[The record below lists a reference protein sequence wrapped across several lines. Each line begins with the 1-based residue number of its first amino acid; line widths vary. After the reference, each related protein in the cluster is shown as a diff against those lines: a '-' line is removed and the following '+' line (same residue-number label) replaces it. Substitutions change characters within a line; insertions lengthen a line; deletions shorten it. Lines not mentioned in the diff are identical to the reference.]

1 MIENNEQIYVLQ
13 QTVNVIRDSLSEAR
27 SINDQMT
34 SLDSEGGTNEK
45 KWINELEQNT
55 QDCILSVEAYV
66 KEKECDTEQ
75 KMHDACDKLGFIS
88 TKDQDSSIDI
98 IKRNKADNFNT
109 RMKAIES
116 LMKSKASSKKIMSLS
131 DKLKEILND
140 TKNWWI
146 SLQLHHDQ
154 WFDHLEQDVDMCLAE
169 IMEYVDEQGSNKTR
183 DDISALNSN
192 ESCNQIKRVELPK
205 FEGDKSQYFN
215 WKAIFMACIDSTSIS
230 AEIKLLHLRQ
240 YLGGQAL
247 KSIEGLGHS
256 EQAYLL
262 ALETLEHKY
271 GGKRRQTTLY
281 LEQVEKFPVL
291 RNEKLSELERYSDLL
306 NLLISNLE
314 ESNRTEELGNGV
326 LYIQLQKKLPKPILS
341 DYHRWIYESKKNE
354 TVRTLKEF
362 ILLETKFRTTASE
375 TVSGIAN
382 FDTSQ
387 ENSHRSYQTHI
398 KCKICSKSHDIS
410 NCTDFRNMTG
420 DQRWNKVRG
429 HRLCYRCLKPNHEI
443 RNCDSDEKCG
453 MENCEKSHHTLL
465 HHAMELQGYHAQ
477 EIHKE
482 TIIALRTVPIIVH
495 HGGKQLNANA
505 ILDDGSSQTFVN
517 LDVIKALGIK
527 ECNKRNVAV
536 GVLNG
541 KTSSIYTSDVEFHIS
556 DNNSE
561 KMYKINAMTT
571 KNVVGDMQ
579 VINWEAEKKQFS
591 HLKDISFPKT
601 SKQGKIDIL
610 IGVDHPYL
618 HQSIHEA
625 QGAVGEPIA
634 RLTPLGWTCV
644 GKTPISNKQRISSH
658 FTSKISMFVSNQ
670 QDIQD
675 INNTLKKFWEFEEVG
690 IEEKLHSPNDK
701 KVLEE
706 TKKKFQEEQ

>member
-1 MIENNEQIYVLQ
+1 MK
-13 QTVNVIRDSLSEAR
+13 
-27 SINDQMT
+27 
-34 SLDSEGGTNEK
+34 K
-45 KWINELEQNT
+45 KWRNELEQNT

-109 RMKAIES
+109 RMKPIES
-116 LMKSKASSKKIMSLS
+116 LKKSKASSKKIMSLS
-131 DKLKEILND
+131 DKSKEILND

-169 IMEYVDEQGSNKTR
+169 IMEHVDEQGSNKTR

-205 FEGDKSQYFN
+205 FEGDNSQYFN

-326 LYIQLQKKLPKPILS
+326 LYIQLQKSYPSLS
-341 DYHRWIYESKKNE
+341 CLTTIGGY
-354 TVRTLKEF
+354 
-362 ILLETKFRTTASE
+362 TKAR
-375 TVSGIAN
+375 
-382 FDTSQ
+382 
-387 ENSHRSYQTHI
+387 
-398 KCKICSKSHDIS
+398 K
-410 NCTDFRNMTG
+410 M
-420 DQRWNKVRG
+420 
-429 HRLCYRCLKPNHEI
+429 
-443 RNCDSDEKCG
+443 
-453 MENCEKSHHTLL
+453 
-465 HHAMELQGYHAQ
+465 
-477 EIHKE
+477 
-482 TIIALRTVPIIVH
+482 
-495 HGGKQLNANA
+495 KQL
-505 ILDDGSSQTFVN
+505 
-517 LDVIKALGIK
+517 
-527 ECNKRNVAV
+527 E
-536 GVLNG
+536 
-541 KTSSIYTSDVEFHIS
+541 H
-556 DNNSE
+556 
-561 KMYKINAMTT
+561 
-571 KNVVGDMQ
+571 
-579 VINWEAEKKQFS
+579 
-591 HLKDISFPKT
+591 
-601 SKQGKIDIL
+601 
-610 IGVDHPYL
+610 
-618 HQSIHEA
+618 
-625 QGAVGEPIA
+625 
-634 RLTPLGWTCV
+634 
-644 GKTPISNKQRISSH
+644 
-658 FTSKISMFVSNQ
+658 
-670 QDIQD
+670 
-675 INNTLKKFWEFEEVG
+675 
-690 IEEKLHSPNDK
+690 
-701 KVLEE
+701 
-706 TKKKFQEEQ
+706 